1 MISYLFIDE
10 KAAYE
15 NNVDL
20 EAFLQAEDIPSN
32 HPLDDFSEQKE
43 IKFPKVNLS
52 HHGPNFVLDKPVFT
66 YLFLQSGQKRKILL
80 CRMSKLV
87 VNVKCLLYFSSA
99 AEFYNLGH
107 IQECINSK
115 KGYIV

>member
-1 MISYLFIDE
+1 MNFYLFVDE
-10 KAAYE
+10 KTGYE

-52 HHGPNFVLDKPVFT
+52 HHGPNFVLDKPFFT
-66 YLFLQSGQKRKILL
+66 YLFLQSGQKNSDVLLRDHPCNNILRK
-80 CRMSKLV
+80 
-87 VNVKCLLYFSSA
+87 
-99 AEFYNLGH
+99 
-107 IQECINSK
+107 
-115 KGYIV
+115 

>member
-52 HHGPNFVLDKPVFT
+52 HHGPNFVLDKPPFT
-66 YLFLQSGQKRKILL
+66 HF
-80 CRMSKLV
+80 
-87 VNVKCLLYFSSA
+87 
-99 AEFYNLGH
+99 
-107 IQECINSK
+107 
-115 KGYIV
+115 